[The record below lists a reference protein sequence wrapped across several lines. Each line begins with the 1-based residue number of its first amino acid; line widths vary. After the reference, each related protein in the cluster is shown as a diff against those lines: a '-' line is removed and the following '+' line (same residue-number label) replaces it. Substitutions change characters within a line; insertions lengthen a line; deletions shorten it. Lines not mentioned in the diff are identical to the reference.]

1 MKKLLFAAFAAAT
14 AGVRADEVGPGAAV
28 TNRIGE
34 LAPVVI
40 YGSRV
45 DDTAESMA
53 SPVRVFEAPAIAR
66 SGARSLPELLDK
78 AAGLQIRTLNA
89 NPLQSQVAMRGYG
102 ENSFGRVKIVI
113 DGEEINPVD
122 MDAPNLVRIPIE
134 SIERVEVIDGPSP
147 VLYGDGAVAGVIVVT
162 TDSRDS
168 ERKTSITAR
177 GGSHGTFG
185 ANVRTKGGLAD
196 EGLLY
201 SAAYDYGRS
210 DGFRDR
216 AGYDTHAFVAAL
228 RKEFANGSTVGLKA
242 NYFNALYELPGSLS
256 LEQWRRDRTQ
266 ANYANDW
273 CRQWNYGLAVD
284 SKLRLAED
292 QWLYLD
298 GAFSVKHRRASWG
311 DYGYANEYDLYSYQL
326 SPRYVNGRP
335 IFGFDSKFTFG
346 FDFRYDRYE
355 VTDRSGWNNPHYNFG
370 RGRYA
375 LFAEEEFGLTE
386 WLSLVAGARG
396 EYIDSRWERCRGLS
410 ESSSHDCMGDYEL
423 GLVCRPLDGLKTF
436 VKGTCYHRSAFCDE
450 LSYTED
456 GSFLDPE
463 TGASLDLGL
472 DWAFAEE
479 FRFDLSGYWTV
490 TKDEIFY
497 NPYAVSSPWGWG
509 GYNCNSPDRIERLG
523 FQTGL
528 AWLREGTAEASVRYS
543 FVKSRFCDGQY
554 GGETVPLVPESRVRA
569 EVGVWICDD
578 LEVKGGYRYVS
589 SQVLAGDFGNEH
601 DRLAGYSVFDVGLY
615 YTPSWAEGWKASF
628 VMDNLLDRDYCDF
641 AGWSDYT
648 GAYYYPACGRSF
660 MFALGYSF

>member
-311 DYGYANEYDLYSYQL
+311 NYGYANEYDLYSYQL

-355 VTDRSGWNNPHYNFG
+355 VTDRSGMNNPHYDFG

-396 EYIDSRWERCRGLS
+396 EYIDSRWERCRGLR
-410 ESSSHDCMGDYEL
+410 ESSSHDCI
-423 GLVCRPLDGLKTF
+423 R
-436 VKGTCYHRSAFCDE
+436 A
-450 LSYTED
+450 
-456 GSFLDPE
+456 
-463 TGASLDLGL
+463 
-472 DWAFAEE
+472 
-479 FRFDLSGYWTV
+479 
-490 TKDEIFY
+490 
-497 NPYAVSSPWGWG
+497 
-509 GYNCNSPDRIERLG
+509 DR
-523 FQTGL
+523 
-528 AWLREGTAEASVRYS
+528 
-543 FVKSRFCDGQY
+543 
-554 GGETVPLVPESRVRA
+554 
-569 EVGVWICDD
+569 
-578 LEVKGGYRYVS
+578 
-589 SQVLAGDFGNEH
+589 
-601 DRLAGYSVFDVGLY
+601 
-615 YTPSWAEGWKASF
+615 
-628 VMDNLLDRDYCDF
+628 
-641 AGWSDYT
+641 
-648 GAYYYPACGRSF
+648 
-660 MFALGYSF
+660 